1 MLNLSDNYDII
12 ISMDI
17 KTIKELQQRVSR
29 KTAITLASVLAIG
42 SVSGLTYVTAQ
53 QLNAPAKQEQVAK
66 PTMTVKTIV
75 TTAKLEKEFK
85 QALVDFTAKLDG
97 LNVKDKDGYIRKAK
111 QKHSKDLSELISK
124 AEKESAENNRNDDLA
139 KFNEAASALDASLN
153 RDELNNLQAT
163 ILASTYLTDS
173 DKADFNNKL
182 NAIATKIA
190 DKEAKEKAEAERQK
204 AEAEKQKQAQ
214 IAEQQKR
221 NGQPYFGADG
231 LLVMNHTAKSQQVIN
246 LLLGIPGHSYG
257 SDYHASTGLDNLIDQ
272 LSVEEAVDVIHKIE
286 GAGFGQTAAGLA
298 GTDSHAIHQ
307 AFLDQQVN
315 GRREFGNSIFNLLK
329 KWGTYSYSGY

>member
-1 MLNLSDNYDII
+1 MS
-12 ISMDI
+12 I
-17 KTIKELQQRVSR
+17 KIKELQEKISR

-53 QLNAPAKQEQVAK
+53 QLNTPAPVKQERVAK
-66 PTMTVKTIV
+66 PTKTVKMIV
-75 TTAKLEKEFK
+75 TTAKLEKEVK
-85 QALVDFTAKLDG
+85 QALADFTAKLDG
-97 LNVKDKDGYIRKAK
+97 LNVKDKDGYIQKAK
-111 QKHSKDLSELISK
+111 QKHSKDLSELISA

-139 KFNEAASALDASLN
+139 KFNDAVSAVDTSLN

-163 ILASTYLTDS
+163 ISASTYLTDS

-182 NAIATKIA
+182 NAISAKIA

-257 SDYHASTGLDNLIDQ
+257 SDYHASTGLDSLIDQ

-298 GTDSHAIHQ
+298 GTDSHATHQ

-315 GRREFGNSIFNLLK
+315 GRREFNHSIFNLLK
-329 KWGTYSYSGY
+329 MWGTFSYSGY

>member
-1 MLNLSDNYDII
+1 MS
-12 ISMDI
+12 I
-17 KTIKELQQRVSR
+17 KIKELQEKISR

-53 QLNAPAKQEQVAK
+53 QLNTPAPVKQERVAK
-66 PTMTVKTIV
+66 PTKTVKMIV
-75 TTAKLEKEFK
+75 TTAKLEKEVK
-85 QALVDFTAKLDG
+85 QALADFTAKLDG
-97 LNVKDKDGYIRKAK
+97 LNVKDKDGYIQKAK
-111 QKHSKDLSELISK
+111 QKHSRDLSELISE

-139 KFNEAASALDASLN
+139 KFNDAVSAVDTSLN

-163 ILASTYLTDS
+163 ISASTYLTDS

-182 NAIATKIA
+182 NAISAKIA

-257 SDYHASTGLDNLIDQ
+257 SDYHASTGLDSLIDQ

-298 GTDSHAIHQ
+298 GTDSHATHQ

-315 GRREFGNSIFNLLK
+315 GRREFNHSIFNLLK
-329 KWGTYSYSGY
+329 MWGTFSYSGY

>member
-1 MLNLSDNYDII
+1 MS
-12 ISMDI
+12 I
-17 KTIKELQQRVSR
+17 KIKELQEKISR

-53 QLNAPAKQEQVAK
+53 QLNTPAPVKQERVAK
-66 PTMTVKTIV
+66 PTKTVKMIV
-75 TTAKLEKEFK
+75 TTAKLEKEAK
-85 QALVDFTAKLDG
+85 QALADFTAKLDG
-97 LNVKDKDGYIRKAK
+97 LNVKDKDGYIQKAK
-111 QKHSKDLSELISK
+111 QKHSKDLSELISE

-139 KFNEAASALDASLN
+139 KFNDAVSAVDTSLN

-163 ILASTYLTDS
+163 ISASTYLTDS

-182 NAIATKIA
+182 NAISAKIA

-257 SDYHASTGLDNLIDQ
+257 SDYHASTGLDSLIDQ

-298 GTDSHAIHQ
+298 GTDSHATHQ

-315 GRREFGNSIFNLLK
+315 GRREFNHSIFNLLK
-329 KWGTYSYSGY
+329 MWGTFSYSGY

>member
-1 MLNLSDNYDII
+1 MS
-12 ISMDI
+12 I
-17 KTIKELQQRVSR
+17 KIKELQEKISR

-53 QLNAPAKQEQVAK
+53 QLNAPAPVKQEQVAK
-66 PTMTVKTIV
+66 PAKTVKTIV
-75 TTAKLEKEFK
+75 TTAKLEKEVK
-85 QALVDFTAKLDG
+85 QALADFTAKLDG
-97 LNVKDKDGYIRKAK
+97 LNVKDKDGYIQKAK
-111 QKHSKDLSELISK
+111 QKHSKDLSDLISE

-139 KFNEAASALDASLN
+139 KFNDAVSAVDASLN
-153 RDELNNLQAT
+153 RDELNNLQVT
-163 ILASTYLTDS
+163 ISASTYLTDS

-257 SDYHASTGLDNLIDQ
+257 SDYHASTGLDSLIDQ
-272 LSVEEAVDVIHKIE
+272 LSVEEAVDVIHRIE

-298 GTDSHAIHQ
+298 GTDSHATHQ

-315 GRREFGNSIFNLLK
+315 GRREFNHSIFNLLK
-329 KWGTYSYSGY
+329 MWGTFSYSGY

>member
-1 MLNLSDNYDII
+1 M
-12 ISMDI
+12 
-17 KTIKELQQRVSR
+17 
-29 KTAITLASVLAIG
+29 
-42 SVSGLTYVTAQ
+42 
-53 QLNAPAKQEQVAK
+53 
-66 PTMTVKTIV
+66 
-75 TTAKLEKEFK
+75 
-85 QALVDFTAKLDG
+85 DG
-97 LNVKDKDGYIRKAK
+97 LNVKDKDSYIQKAK
-111 QKHSKDLSELISK
+111 QKHSKDLSELISE

-139 KFNEAASALDASLN
+139 KFNEAVSALDTSLN

-163 ILASTYLTDS
+163 ISASTYLTDS
-173 DKADFNNKL
+173 DKADFTNKL
-182 NAIATKIA
+182 NAISAKIA

-257 SDYHASTGLDNLIDQ
+257 QDYHASTGLDNLIDQ

-298 GTDSHAIHQ
+298 GTDSHATHQ

-329 KWGTYSYSGY
+329 LWGTYSYSGY

>member
-1 MLNLSDNYDII
+1 MN
-12 ISMDI
+12 I
-17 KTIKELQQRVSR
+17 KIKELQQKISR

-42 SVSGLTYVTAQ
+42 SLSGLTYVAAQ
-53 QLNAPAKQEQVAK
+53 QMNAPESVKQEQVTK
-66 PTMTVKTIV
+66 PTKTVKTIV
-75 TTAKLEKEFK
+75 TTAKLEKETFEK
-85 QALVDFTAKLDG
+85 EVNKALADFTAKLDG
-97 LNVKDKDGYIRKAK
+97 LNVKDKDGYIKKAK
-111 QKHSKDLSELISK
+111 QKHSKDLSELISE
-124 AEKESAENNRNDDLA
+124 AERESAENNRNDDLA
-139 KFNEAASALDASLN
+139 KFNEAVSALDTSLN

-163 ILASTYLTDS
+163 ISASTYLNDT
-173 DKADFNNKL
+173 DKADFTNKL
-182 NAIATKIA
+182 NAIAAKIA

-204 AEAEKQKQAQ
+204 AEAERQKAEAEKQKQAQ
-214 IAEQQKR
+214 IVEQQKR

-246 LLLGIPGHSYG
+246 LLLGIPRHSYG
-257 SDYHASTGLDNLIDQ
+257 SDYHVSTGLDSLIDQ

-298 GTDSHAIHQ
+298 GTDSHATHQ

>member
-1 MLNLSDNYDII
+1 MS
-12 ISMDI
+12 I
-17 KTIKELQQRVSR
+17 KIKELQEKISR

-53 QLNAPAKQEQVAK
+53 QLNTPAPVKQERVAK
-66 PTMTVKTIV
+66 PTKTVKMIV
-75 TTAKLEKEFK
+75 TTAKLEKEVK
-85 QALVDFTAKLDG
+85 QALADFTAKLDG
-97 LNVKDKDGYIRKAK
+97 LNVKDKDGYIQKAK
-111 QKHSKDLSELISK
+111 QKHSKDLSELISE

-139 KFNEAASALDASLN
+139 KFNDAVSAVDTSLN

-163 ILASTYLTDS
+163 ISASTYLTDS

-182 NAIATKIA
+182 NAISAKIA

-257 SDYHASTGLDNLIDQ
+257 SDYHASTGLDSLIDQ

-298 GTDSHAIHQ
+298 GTDSHATHQ

-315 GRREFGNSIFNLLK
+315 GRREFNHSIFNLLK
-329 KWGTYSYSGY
+329 MWGTFSYSGY

>member
-1 MLNLSDNYDII
+1 
-12 ISMDI
+12 MDI
-17 KTIKELQQRVSR
+17 KNFTIKELPQKISR

-42 SVSGLTYVTAQ
+42 SVSGLTYVAAQ
-53 QLNAPAKQEQVAK
+53 QMNAPEPIKQEQVAK
-66 PTMTVKTIV
+66 PTKTVKTIV
-75 TTAKLEKEFK
+75 TTAKLEKETLEKEVK
-85 QALVDFTAKLDG
+85 QALADFTAKLDG
-97 LNVKDKDGYIRKAK
+97 LNVKDKDVYIQKAK
-111 QKHSKDLSELISK
+111 QKHSKDLSDLISE
-124 AEKESAENNRNDDLA
+124 AEQESAENNRNDDLA
-139 KFNEAASALDASLN
+139 KFNDAVSAVDTSLN

-163 ILASTYLTDS
+163 ISASTYLNDS
-173 DKADFNNKL
+173 DKADFTNKL
-182 NAIATKIA
+182 NAISAKIA

-204 AEAEKQKQAQ
+204 AEADKQKQAQ
-214 IAEQQKR
+214 VQVAEQQKR

-257 SDYHASTGLDNLIDQ
+257 SDYHVSTGLDNLIDQ
-272 LSVEEAVDVIHKIE
+272 LSVEEAVDVIHSIE

-298 GTDSHAIHQ
+298 GTDSHETHQ

-315 GRREFGNSIFNLLK
+315 GRREFGHSIFNLLK

>member
-1 MLNLSDNYDII
+1 M
-12 ISMDI
+12 
-17 KTIKELQQRVSR
+17 
-29 KTAITLASVLAIG
+29 
-42 SVSGLTYVTAQ
+42 
-53 QLNAPAKQEQVAK
+53 
-66 PTMTVKTIV
+66 
-75 TTAKLEKEFK
+75 TTAKLEKEVK
-85 QALVDFTAKLDG
+85 QALADFTAKLDG
-97 LNVKDKDGYIRKAK
+97 LNVKDKDGYIQKAK
-111 QKHSKDLSELISK
+111 QKHSKDLSELISE
-124 AEKESAENNRNDDLA
+124 AEKESAENNRNGDLV
-139 KFNEAASALDASLN
+139 KFNAAVSALDTSLN

-163 ILASTYLTDS
+163 ISASTYLADS
-173 DKADFNNKL
+173 DKADFTNKL
-182 NAIATKIA
+182 NAISAKIA

-257 SDYHASTGLDNLIDQ
+257 QDYHASTGLDNLIDQ

-298 GTDSHAIHQ
+298 GTDSHATHQ

-329 KWGTYSYSGY
+329 LWGTYSYSGY

>member
-1 MLNLSDNYDII
+1 MS
-12 ISMDI
+12 I
-17 KTIKELQQRVSR
+17 KIKELQEKISR

-53 QLNAPAKQEQVAK
+53 QLNTPAPVKQERVAK
-66 PTMTVKTIV
+66 PTKTVKAIV
-75 TTAKLEKEFK
+75 TTAKLEKEVK
-85 QALVDFTAKLDG
+85 QALADFTAKLDG
-97 LNVKDKDGYIRKAK
+97 LNVKDKDDYIQKAK
-111 QKHSKDLSELISK
+111 QKHSKDLSELISE

-139 KFNEAASALDASLN
+139 KFNDAVSAVDTSLN

-163 ILASTYLTDS
+163 ISASTYLTDS

-182 NAIATKIA
+182 NAISAKIA

-257 SDYHASTGLDNLIDQ
+257 SDYHASTGLDSLIDQ

-298 GTDSHAIHQ
+298 GTDSHATHQ

-315 GRREFGNSIFNLLK
+315 GRREFNHSIFNLLK
-329 KWGTYSYSGY
+329 MWGTFSYSGY

>member
-1 MLNLSDNYDII
+1 MS
-12 ISMDI
+12 I
-17 KTIKELQQRVSR
+17 KIKELQEKISR

-53 QLNAPAKQEQVAK
+53 QLNTPAPVKQERVAK
-66 PTMTVKTIV
+66 STKTVKMIV
-75 TTAKLEKEFK
+75 TTAKLEKEVK
-85 QALVDFTAKLDG
+85 QALADFTAKLDG
-97 LNVKDKDGYIRKAK
+97 LNVKDKDGYIQKAK
-111 QKHSKDLSELISK
+111 QKHSKDLSELISE

-139 KFNEAASALDASLN
+139 KFNDAVSAVGTSLN

-163 ILASTYLTDS
+163 ISASTYLTDS

-182 NAIATKIA
+182 NAISAKIA

-257 SDYHASTGLDNLIDQ
+257 SDYHASTGLDSLIDN

-298 GTDSHAIHQ
+298 GTDSHATHQ

-315 GRREFGNSIFNLLK
+315 GRREFNHSIFNLLK
-329 KWGTYSYSGY
+329 MWGTFSYSGY

>member
-1 MLNLSDNYDII
+1 MS
-12 ISMDI
+12 I
-17 KTIKELQQRVSR
+17 KIKELQEKISR

-53 QLNAPAKQEQVAK
+53 QLNTPAPVKQERVAK
-66 PTMTVKTIV
+66 PTKTVKMIV
-75 TTAKLEKEFK
+75 TTAKLEKEVK
-85 QALVDFTAKLDG
+85 QALADFTAKLDG
-97 LNVKDKDGYIRKAK
+97 LNVKDKDGYIQKAK
-111 QKHSKDLSELISK
+111 QKHSKDLSELISE

-139 KFNEAASALDASLN
+139 KFNDAVSAVGTSLN

-163 ILASTYLTDS
+163 ISASTYLTDS

-182 NAIATKIA
+182 NAISAKIA

-257 SDYHASTGLDNLIDQ
+257 SDYHASTGLDSLIDN

-298 GTDSHAIHQ
+298 GTDSHATHQ

-315 GRREFGNSIFNLLK
+315 GRREFNHSIFNLLK
-329 KWGTYSYSGY
+329 MWGTFSYSGY

>member
-1 MLNLSDNYDII
+1 MS
-12 ISMDI
+12 I
-17 KTIKELQQRVSR
+17 KIKELQEKISR

-53 QLNAPAKQEQVAK
+53 QLNAPEPVKHEQVAR
-66 PTMTVKTIV
+66 PTKTVKAIV
-75 TTAKLEKEFK
+75 TTAKLEKETFEKEVK
-85 QALVDFTAKLDG
+85 QALADFTAKLDG
-97 LNVKDKDGYIRKAK
+97 LNVKDKDAYIKKAK
-111 QKHSKDLSELISK
+111 QKHSKDLSEIISE
-124 AEKESAENNRNDDLA
+124 AEKESAENNRKDDLA
-139 KFNEAASALDASLN
+139 KFNDAVSAVDTSLN

-163 ILASTYLTDS
+163 ISASTYLTDS

-182 NAIATKIA
+182 NAIAAKIA
-190 DKEAKEKAEAERQK
+190 DKEAKEKAEADRQK
-204 AEAEKQKQAQ
+204 VEVEAEKQKQAQ
-214 IAEQQKR
+214 VAEQQKR

-257 SDYHASTGLDNLIDQ
+257 SDYHASTGLDSLIDQ

-286 GAGFGQTAAGLA
+286 GAGFGQTAAGYA
-298 GTDSHAIHQ
+298 GIDSHETHQ

-329 KWGTYSYSGY
+329 LWGTYSYSGY

>member
-1 MLNLSDNYDII
+1 
-12 ISMDI
+12 
-17 KTIKELQQRVSR
+17 
-29 KTAITLASVLAIG
+29 
-42 SVSGLTYVTAQ
+42 
-53 QLNAPAKQEQVAK
+53 
-66 PTMTVKTIV
+66 MTT
-75 TTAKLEKEFK
+75 F
-85 QALVDFTAKLDG
+85 
-97 LNVKDKDGYIRKAK
+97 
-111 QKHSKDLSELISK
+111 SEL
-124 AEKESAENNRNDDLA
+124 KESAENNRNDDLA
-139 KFNEAASALDASLN
+139 KFNEAVSALDTSLN
-153 RDELNNLQAT
+153 RDELNNLQA
-163 ILASTYLTDS
+163 IISASTYLTDS

-182 NAIATKIA
+182 NAIATKIT
-190 DKEAKEKAEAERQK
+190 DKEAKEKAEVERQK

-257 SDYHASTGLDNLIDQ
+257 QDYHVSTGLDNLIDQ

-298 GTDSHAIHQ
+298 GTDSHATHQ

-329 KWGTYSYSGY
+329 MWGTYSYSGY

>member
-1 MLNLSDNYDII
+1 MN
-12 ISMDI
+12 I
-17 KTIKELQQRVSR
+17 KIKELQQKISR

-42 SVSGLTYVTAQ
+42 SVSSLTYVTAQ
-53 QLNAPAKQEQVAK
+53 QLNAPAPVKQEQVAK
-66 PTMTVKTIV
+66 PAKTVKTIV
-75 TTAKLEKEFK
+75 TTAKLEKETFDKEVK
-85 QALVDFTAKLDG
+85 QALADFTAKLDG
-97 LNVKDKDGYIRKAK
+97 LNVKDKDGYIQKAK
-111 QKHSKDLSELISK
+111 QKHSKDLSELISE

-139 KFNEAASALDASLN
+139 KFNDAVSAVDTSLN

-163 ILASTYLTDS
+163 ISASTYLTDS

-204 AEAEKQKQAQ
+204 AEAEK
-214 IAEQQKR
+214 QKR

-257 SDYHASTGLDNLIDQ
+257 SDYHASTGLDSLIDQ

-298 GTDSHAIHQ
+298 GTDSHATHQ

-315 GRREFGNSIFNLLK
+315 GRQEFNHSIFNLLK
-329 KWGTYSYSGY
+329 MWGTYSYSGY

>member
-1 MLNLSDNYDII
+1 MS
-12 ISMDI
+12 I
-17 KTIKELQQRVSR
+17 KIKELQEKISR

-53 QLNAPAKQEQVAK
+53 QLNTPAPVKQERVAK
-66 PTMTVKTIV
+66 STKTVKMIV
-75 TTAKLEKEFK
+75 TTAKLEKEVK
-85 QALVDFTAKLDG
+85 QALADFTAKLDG
-97 LNVKDKDGYIRKAK
+97 LNVKDKDGYIQKAK
-111 QKHSKDLSELISK
+111 QKHSKDLSELISE

-139 KFNEAASALDASLN
+139 KFNDAVSAVDTSLN

-163 ILASTYLTDS
+163 ISASTYLTDS

-182 NAIATKIA
+182 NAISAKIA

-257 SDYHASTGLDNLIDQ
+257 SDYHASTGLDSLIDN

-298 GTDSHAIHQ
+298 GTDSHATHQ

-315 GRREFGNSIFNLLK
+315 GRREFNHSIFNLLK
-329 KWGTYSYSGY
+329 MWGTFSYSGY

>member
-1 MLNLSDNYDII
+1 MS
-12 ISMDI
+12 I
-17 KTIKELQQRVSR
+17 KIKELQEKISR

-53 QLNAPAKQEQVAK
+53 QLNTPAPVKQERVAK
-66 PTMTVKTIV
+66 PTKTVKMIV
-75 TTAKLEKEFK
+75 TTAKLEKEVK
-85 QALVDFTAKLDG
+85 QALADFTAKLDG
-97 LNVKDKDGYIRKAK
+97 LNVKDKDGYIQKAK
-111 QKHSKDLSELISK
+111 QKHSRDLSELISE
-124 AEKESAENNRNDDLA
+124 AETESAENNRNDDLA
-139 KFNEAASALDASLN
+139 KFNDAVSAVDTSLN

-163 ILASTYLTDS
+163 ISASTYLTDS

-182 NAIATKIA
+182 NAISAKIA

-257 SDYHASTGLDNLIDQ
+257 SDYHASTGLDSLIDQ

-298 GTDSHAIHQ
+298 GTDSHATHQ

-315 GRREFGNSIFNLLK
+315 GRREFNHSIFNLLK
-329 KWGTYSYSGY
+329 MWGTFSYSGY

>member
-1 MLNLSDNYDII
+1 MS
-12 ISMDI
+12 I
-17 KTIKELQQRVSR
+17 KIKELQEKISR

-53 QLNAPAKQEQVAK
+53 QLNTPAPVKQERVAK
-66 PTMTVKTIV
+66 PTKTVKMIV
-75 TTAKLEKEFK
+75 TTAKLEKEVK
-85 QALVDFTAKLDG
+85 QALADFTAKLDG
-97 LNVKDKDGYIRKAK
+97 LNVKDKDGYIQKAK
-111 QKHSKDLSELISK
+111 QKHSRDLSELISE

-139 KFNEAASALDASLN
+139 KFNDAVSAVDTSLN

-163 ILASTYLTDS
+163 ISASTYLTDS

-182 NAIATKIA
+182 NAISAKIA

-204 AEAEKQKQAQ
+204 AEAEKQNQAQ

-257 SDYHASTGLDNLIDQ
+257 SDYHASTGLDSLIDQ

-298 GTDSHAIHQ
+298 GTDSHATHQ

-315 GRREFGNSIFNLLK
+315 GRREFNHSIFNLLK
-329 KWGTYSYSGY
+329 MWGTFSYSGY

>member
-1 MLNLSDNYDII
+1 MN
-12 ISMDI
+12 I
-17 KTIKELQQRVSR
+17 KTIKELPKRVSR

-53 QLNAPAKQEQVAK
+53 QLNAPAPVKQEQVSK
-66 PTMTVKTIV
+66 PTKTVKTIV
-75 TTAKLEKEFK
+75 TTAKLEKETFEKEVK
-85 QALVDFTAKLDG
+85 QALADFTAKLDG
-97 LNVKDKDGYIRKAK
+97 LNVKDKDSYIQKAK
-111 QKHSKDLSELISK
+111 KKHSKDLSELISE

-139 KFNEAASALDASLN
+139 KFNDAVSAVDTSLN

-163 ILASTYLTDS
+163 ISASTYLTDS

-257 SDYHASTGLDNLIDQ
+257 SDYHASTGLDSLIDQ

-298 GTDSHAIHQ
+298 GTDSHATHQ

-315 GRREFGNSIFNLLK
+315 GRQEFNHSIFNLLK
-329 KWGTYSYSGY
+329 MWGTYSYSGY